1 MKILVIQDTDWIKRN
16 PGQQHHL
23 AERLLLRGHE
33 LRVIDYEI
41 LWQTEGKKELY
52 SRRQVYPNI
61 SKIFRDAGI
70 TVIRPGI
77 SKIPVLNYASMI
89 FTYNYEINKQI
100 KEFKPDVIV
109 SHSILTNYLALR
121 LSKKNNIPF
130 VFHMTDAQHTIIPHG
145 FLQPVGRIIESR
157 ILRNADRVVTIND
170 KLRDYAVGLG
180 ANPDKTYVVK
190 AGIDLERYDPNIY
203 NGEVRERYG
212 IAGDD
217 KVLFFMG
224 WLYHFS
230 GLKEVV
236 IELSKIK
243 NEKIK
248 FLIVGDGDAFND
260 LSRIREEY
268 NLGNQVIL
276 TGKQPYET
284 IPQFIAASDVCLLPA
299 YLNETMRD
307 IVPIKLYEYMA
318 MGKPVIA
325 TKLPGVVKEFGYG
338 NGVVYSK
345 TPEEVVSMAIDL
357 AENEKI
363 NNLGI
368 KARNFV
374 EKNDWDNVTDEFE
387 NILEDIVCTLHKPQ
401 ISIN

>member
-23 AERLLLRGHE
+23 AERLLLRGHV

-41 LWQTEGKKELY
+41 LWQTQGKKELY

-77 SKIPVLNYASMI
+77 LKVPILNYASMI
-89 FTYNYEINKQI
+89 FTYNHEINKQI

-145 FLQPVGRIIESR
+145 FLQPVGKVIENR

-170 KLRDYAVGLG
+170 KLRDYAIGMG
-180 ANPDKTYVVK
+180 ANPDKTHVVK
-190 AGIDLERYDPNIY
+190 AGIDLERYDPDTG
-203 NGEVRERYG
+203 NGEIRERYG
-212 IAGDD
+212 IARDD
-217 KVLFFMG
+217 RVLFFMG

-230 GLKEVV
+230 GLKEVA

-260 LSRIREEY
+260 LQSIREDY
-268 NLGNQVIL
+268 HLGNQVIL
-276 TGKQPYET
+276 AGKQSYET

-307 IVPIKLYEYMA
+307 IVPIKLYEYLA

-338 NGVVYSK
+338 NGVLYSK
-345 TPEEVVSMAIDL
+345 TPGEVVSMAIDI
-357 AENEKI
+357 AENGGI
-363 NNLGI
+363 DNLGM
-368 KARNFV
+368 KAREFV
-374 EKNDWDNVTDEFE
+374 EKYDWGSVVDEFE
-387 NILEDIVCTLHKPQ
+387 GILEEVIEGGGQK
-401 ISIN
+401 